1 MPLSDIVRVK
11 YVGARSI
18 YLYFY
23 TDPEI
28 PEDPAAKYTYLEDQ
42 KVVGISNVLKNFEI
56 LQDLIKLLAF
66 LVYVS
71 MDDILRF
78 SFKLTDGNINH
89 KIIVIGNKKKRWTKI
104 VYES

>member
-11 YVGARSI
+11 YVGAQGI

-23 TDPEI
+23 TGIEI
-28 PEDPAAKYTYLEDQ
+28 KEPAIYTYLDEQ
-42 KVVGISNVLKNFEI
+42 KVVNISNVLKNFEI
-56 LQDLIKLLAF
+56 LPDLIKLLAI

-78 SFKLTDGNINH
+78 SFKLTDGKIKH
-89 KIIVIGNKKKRWTKI
+89 EIIVTGIKKK
-104 VYES
+104 